1 MPSVFFPSDFN
12 RSTIISS
19 MDLLIRGV
27 YDAQTLETV
36 QQLNVSRIG
45 FDLRATSLNLIPFRV
60 LKDLIPKLKTNQNF
74 LSFEND
80 SLETVNSFLSL
91 LGPDKN
97 KFELEFRDKQS
108 FSYYAYVNHPFSWF
122 FHPEGDWEGILSLPQ
137 LRTIVLPVKY
147 EYAYQNLPK
156 FWDMVQYRNLQVIV
170 HVETFKDLELYVQEK
185 NLILSVDLGRD
196 FETSFRKID
205 QSRLSNL
212 RIWRISNE
220 SATGQ

>member
-1 MPSVFFPSDFN
+1 M
-12 RSTIISS
+12 
-19 MDLLIRGV
+19 
-27 YDAQTLETV
+27 
-36 QQLNVSRIG
+36 
-45 FDLRATSLNLIPFRV
+45 
-60 LKDLIPKLKTNQNF
+60 
-74 LSFEND
+74 
-80 SLETVNSFLSL
+80 
-91 LGPDKN
+91 
-97 KFELEFRDKQS
+97 
-108 FSYYAYVNHPFSWF
+108 
-122 FHPEGDWEGILSLPQ
+122 PQ

-196 FETSFRKID
+196 FESSFRKID